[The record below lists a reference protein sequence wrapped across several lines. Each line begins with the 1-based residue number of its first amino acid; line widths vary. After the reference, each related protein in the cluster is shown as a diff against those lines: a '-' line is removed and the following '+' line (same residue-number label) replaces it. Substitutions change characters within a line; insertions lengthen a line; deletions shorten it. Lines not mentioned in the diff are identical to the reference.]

1 MKYGGLQCQAFVPG
15 QEEPQPDP
23 WSKIQQARIAAMQAE
38 LARRAASSSTR
49 AVKER
54 ARKKA
59 QASRKK
65 AEKKAAA
72 AAAAGGGKAGD
83 TAGAQASAAASAAPA
98 AAAAPATAA
107 GPVDPAAWAVAE
119 KVAAALKEILENEY
133 GMQEHPPVILRPVQM
148 GARRLEL
155 FVARETVAEKIGNSK
170 LRGALVECED
180 TEAAVRRLARVL
192 NERAAPN
199 DYHPLKTAFKAVPA
213 EVGFDLFE

>member
-1 MKYGGLQCQAFVPG
+1 M
-15 QEEPQPDP
+15 
-23 WSKIQQARIAAMQAE
+23 
-38 LARRAASSSTR
+38 
-49 AVKER
+49 
-54 ARKKA
+54 
-59 QASRKK
+59 
-65 AEKKAAA
+65 
-72 AAAAGGGKAGD
+72 
-83 TAGAQASAAASAAPA
+83 
-98 AAAAPATAA
+98 
-107 GPVDPAAWAVAE
+107 DPAAWAVAE

-199 DYHPLKTAFKAVPA
+199 DYHPLETALKAIRADV
-213 EVGFDLFE
+213 EFVLFA